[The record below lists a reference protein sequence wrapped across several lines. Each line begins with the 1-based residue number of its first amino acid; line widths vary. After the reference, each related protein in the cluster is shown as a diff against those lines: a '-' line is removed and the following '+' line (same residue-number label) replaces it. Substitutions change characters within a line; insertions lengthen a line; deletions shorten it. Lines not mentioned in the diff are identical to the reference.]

1 MPGSGGILSLG
12 FLATTLRAATPLL
25 LASTGGVLSERGG
38 IVNIA
43 LEGLLLAGAFA
54 SVSAAALTGSALG
67 GLGAAVGAGMALALV
82 HAVVTIRFRVDQIV
96 SGVALNL
103 LAVGLTR
110 FLVQLQFGSTSNSQT
125 VDAAALPQWH
135 GIDPLV
141 VLALSVPLA
150 AHALLERTPF
160 GLRLRAVGDHPEA
173 AATLGVHVGR
183 VRAAGV
189 LLSGAL
195 AGLGGAWLAFDQR
208 QFVAEMSAGRG
219 FIALAAV
226 IFGGWRPRAAAVAC
240 LVFGALEALEI
251 ELEGSVPR
259 ELGHFVRMI
268 PYVAVIVI
276 LAGAVGRVRA
286 PAALG
291 RREAEE

>member
-1 MPGSGGILSLG
+1 
-12 FLATTLRAATPLL
+12 
-25 LASTGGVLSERGG
+25 
-38 IVNIA
+38 
-43 LEGLLLAGAFA
+43 
-54 SVSAAALTGSALG
+54 
-67 GLGAAVGAGMALALV
+67 V
-82 HAVVTIRFRVDQIV
+82 HV
-96 SGVALNL
+96 
-103 LAVGLTR
+103 
-110 FLVQLQFGSTSNSQT
+110 
-125 VDAAALPQWH
+125 
-135 GIDPLV
+135 
-141 VLALSVPLA
+141 
-150 AHALLERTPF
+150 LLERTPF
-160 GLRLRAVGDHPEA
+160 GLRVRAAGDRPDA

-183 VRAAGV
+183 VRAASV

-240 LVFGALEALEI
+240 LIFGALEALEV

-291 RREAEE
+291 RGAPEAD